1 MCALKLKKTKPQDL
15 TVSALCVGI
24 VLLSIVCLL
33 IAMWVLIIVTR
44 LLVG

>member
-1 MCALKLKKTKPQDL
+1 MCALKLKKIKQQNL

-33 IAMWVLIIVTR
+33 IAMWALIIVIR
-44 LLVG
+44 LLAG

>member
-1 MCALKLKKTKPQDL
+1 MCALKLKKTKRQDF
-15 TVSALCVGI
+15 TVSALCIGI

-33 IAMWVLIIVTR
+33 IVMWVLIIATR